1 MADKAKQTA
10 EAQTQEQV
18 QEVSLLDQI
27 LTEGKMARDDYQR
40 EQAKDMIGEFV
51 NQVMSGELTMS
62 KNMDVAIN
70 ARIAEIDR
78 VRPPRVQITYDV
90 EVGGAIELKELPFV
104 VGVMGDFV
112 GKPEE
117 PLPANK
123 NRKFVEIDPDN
134 FNQVMAGMKPR
145 VAFSVENKM
154 QNYGSKVGVDLK
166 FNNIEDFEPDN
177 VVQQVEPLRKL
188 VEARQKLSDLR
199 SKMDGNDKL
208 ESILNDLISDAD
220 KQKQISDALGIEK
233 KEE

>member
-1 MADKAKQTA
+1 MPTK
-10 EAQTQEQV
+10 E
-18 QEVSLLDQI
+18 SLQHKL
-27 LTEGKMARDDYQR
+27 
-40 EQAKDMIGEFV
+40 
-51 NQVMSGELTMS
+51 
-62 KNMDVAIN
+62 
-70 ARIAEIDR
+70 DR

-104 VGVMGDFV
+104 VGVLGDFT

-117 PLPANK
+117 PLPALK

-145 VAFSVENKM
+145 LTFSTENKL
-154 QNYGSKVGVDLK
+154 QDDGSKMGVELK
-166 FNNIEDFEPDN
+166 FNSIEDFEPDQI
-177 VVQQVEPLRKL
+177 VQQVDPLRKL

-208 ESILNDLISDAD
+208 ESMLNDVISSAD
-220 KQKQISDALGIEK
+220 KQKELSDALGLDGA

>member
-1 MADKAKQTA
+1 MA
-10 EAQTQEQV
+10 
-18 QEVSLLDQI
+18 
-27 LTEGKMARDDYQR
+27 
-40 EQAKDMIGEFV
+40 
-51 NQVMSGELTMS
+51 S
-62 KNMDVAIN
+62 KESIQHK
-70 ARIAEIDR
+70 IDR

-117 PLPANK
+117 PLPAIK

-134 FNQVMAGMKPR
+134 FNQVLAGMKPR

-154 QNYGSKVGVDLK
+154 QDDGSKMGVDLK

-177 VVQQVEPLRKL
+177 IVQQVEPLRKL

-208 ESILNDLISDAD
+208 ESMLNDIIGDVD
-220 KQKQISDALGIEK
+220 KQKQLSDALGIEK